1 MRLIYHNAQSHR
13 DLFAIGKSREVNSLL
28 ESLKQ
33 ISIIWKMRGTDF
45 VILSVSLLKKT
56 KDYYFSRILLS
67 DNLKTPK

>member
-1 MRLIYHNAQSHR
+1 MRLIYHNVQSHQ
-13 DLFAIGKSREVNSLL
+13 DLFAIGKSREVSSLL

-56 KDYYFSRILLS
+56 KDYYFCKILFS

>member
-1 MRLIYHNAQSHR
+1 MKSIYLSVQSHR
-13 DLFAIGKSREVNSLL
+13 DLFAIGKSRGVSSQS

-56 KDYYFSRILLS
+56 KDYYFCKILFS

>member
-1 MRLIYHNAQSHR
+1 MRLIYHNVQSHQ
-13 DLFAIGKSREVNSLL
+13 DLFAIGKSREVNSLS
-28 ESLKQ
+28 ESPKQ
-33 ISIIWKMRGTDF
+33 ISIIWKMRGIGF